1 MLFKNE
7 FKVGTDAD
15 QNEPAF
21 IELQETGRKESRLTK
36 CFKFDLFFPVSV
48 KPAPEG
54 NKRRERKGMPIV
66 YGGEIDCGC

>member
-36 CFKFDLFFPVSV
+36 
-48 KPAPEG
+48 
-54 NKRRERKGMPIV
+54 RKCKV
-66 YGGEIDCGC
+66 F